1 MWGGL
6 WGGGARGRGESPGGS
21 PEATVLVLSTVS
33 DARTTRVRGRGELS
47 PSKLSTI
54 LSTLPTMQYSL
65 LCSGRTTSSICI
77 VVSTMQSA
85 MQQSP
90 PYYTLYLE
98 SLLTITFSLPRSSHF
113 LTITFTFSSLPLSRY
128 CSSRV
133 LTFSI

>member
-1 MWGGL
+1 MGGIWGL
-6 WGGGARGRGESPGGS
+6 GGEGP
-21 PEATVLVLSTVS
+21 STVYCPQS
-33 DARTTRVRGRGELS
+33 NTRTTRARGRGELS
-47 PSKLSTI
+47 PPKLSTI

-77 VVSTMQSA
+77 VVSTIHSA

-133 LTFSI
+133 PTFSIRAFFGVFV